1 MYCTK
6 CGAQIDDS
14 AIACP
19 KCGAPTKNYKPRP
32 AAQPQTTVNV
42 SSRQAQPS
50 SSAFSESWKFAV
62 GILILLL
69 GASAFL
75 QSWRDWSWV
84 SLAVSIVAIL
94 GGAMLLAWG
103 IVGVKAAAHPSKSE
117 DKEIHV

>member
-19 KCGAPTKNYKPRP
+19 RCGVPTKNFKQQ
-32 AAQPQTTVNV
+32 AAAQTTVNV
-42 SSRQAQPS
+42 AARQRQTQTPPA
-50 SSAFSESWKFAV
+50 ALAESWKFAV

-69 GASAFL
+69 GAGSFL
-75 QSWRDWSWV
+75 QNWRDWSWV
-84 SLAVSIVAIL
+84 SLAVSLIAIL

-103 IVGVKAAAHPSKSE
+103 IVGVKATRSRESTDE
-117 DKEIHV
+117 EMHV